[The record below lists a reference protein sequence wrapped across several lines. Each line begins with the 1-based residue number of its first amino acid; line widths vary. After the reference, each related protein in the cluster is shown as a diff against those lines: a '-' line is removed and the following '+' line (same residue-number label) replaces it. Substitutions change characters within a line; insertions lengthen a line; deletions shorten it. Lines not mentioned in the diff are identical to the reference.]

1 MEIIN
6 SDKFPCIRKTRILF
20 QKLGLHSS
28 KSEVIYDKNSVCKL
42 NSTENEDRNET
53 CPDFMKN
60 SQGEIG
66 TKRKTFLSTKIKDF
80 RIPGVENFKY
90 NKRLNLKKNL
100 SSTDGFVI
108 HKFSIPNGLLVMKK
122 KNASEKG
129 SIDYSQILNPNLKPF
144 KKGPSGFKIY
154 SSTKTSKKFKIQLH
168 SYTPSCQL

>member
-28 KSEVIYDKNSVCKL
+28 KSEVIYDKNPVCKMNL
-42 NSTENEDRNET
+42 TENEETNET

-60 SQGEIG
+60 NQVKIG
-66 TKRKTFLSTKIKDF
+66 KNRKIFLSTKIKNF

-90 NKRLNLKKNL
+90 NKRLSLKKNL

-129 SIDYSQILNPNLKPF
+129 TIDYSQILNPNLKPF

-154 SSTKTSKKFKIQLH
+154 SSTKAPKKFKIQLH
-168 SYTPSCQL
+168 SHTPSCQV